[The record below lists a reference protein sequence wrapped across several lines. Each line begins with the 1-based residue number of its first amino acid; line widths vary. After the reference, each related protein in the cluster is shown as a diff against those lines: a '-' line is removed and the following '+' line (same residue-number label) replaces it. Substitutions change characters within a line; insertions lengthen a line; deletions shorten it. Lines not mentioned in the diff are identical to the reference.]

1 MQEMEV
7 RSLEEDVA
15 THHSILSRKVPW
27 TEEPG
32 RRWST
37 QSQRVRL
44 NLSDWAAAAAAAS
57 LSDGDNHL
65 QWQTA
70 PPPTCNSLLSVALS
84 LSLPFYYSISLLL
97 CFLLCYSLSLLSAF
111 ILGLMVSPIKCS
123 SALSL
128 AKKKKKSLL
137 TTLLPHQF
145 LNFSDKPEIS
155 SIAFKRATTEVL
167 HQYHDI
173 ITIICCLNLNPEIT
187 GKKI

>member
-1 MQEMEV
+1 MQASLGCSNPKWQGIPQGSVVKDPSAMQEMEV

-128 AKKKKKSLL
+128 AKKKKKKFVDYSLAS
-137 TTLLPHQF
+137 PI
-145 LNFSDKPEIS
+145 P
-155 SIAFKRATTEVL
+155 
-167 HQYHDI
+167 
-173 ITIICCLNLNPEIT
+173 
-187 GKKI
+187 